1 MKLSLVD
8 YSSSS
13 SEDNLESNNNH
24 KNIDKITLENSK
36 NYKKNKKRKLGIYE
50 NNTIQS
56 IKKKRPP
63 IPNDVLSLY
72 GGI

>member
-36 NYKKNKKRKLGIYE
+36 NYNKNKKRKLGIYE